1 MANIISVSAL
11 NAYVKALLDGDEALA
26 DIALRGEIVNFVHHL
41 KSGHFYFSLR
51 DERASVKA
59 VMFSRDAR
67 QLSFTPQ
74 NGMRVL
80 VRCRVSLFE
89 RDGAFQ
95 VYVSHIFPDGVGSV
109 QLAYEQLRRRLEK
122 EGLFLGEHK
131 KPLPPRPGCIG
142 LVTSRTGAALQDIK
156 TVIGRRWPLVRLL
169 LAPVNV
175 QGQYASGEVARAV
188 QSLDADGR
196 PDVIIVTR
204 GGGSQEDLWVFNSEE
219 IARAVYACR
228 VPVISAVGHEIDY
241 TILDFVADM
250 RAPTPS
256 AAAELAVPDREDELQ
271 KIYNL
276 RQNIHNNMQLRL
288 QMCYNRVSSAK
299 SSGAI
304 RAAASGLVRR
314 DGQLRQLAGLVRQ
327 ASGRAVEQK
336 SLRLA
341 HAARLAHSLDPYAVL
356 ARGYGIAQDESGAV
370 LTVDQLRAGQRFC
383 LLGRKQT
390 AVCQVNEIR
399 RMQEEETDGQSNGI

>member
-1 MANIISVSAL
+1 MANVISVSAL

-26 DIALRGEIVNFVHHL
+26 DLALRGEIVNFVHHL

-59 VMFSRDAR
+59 VMFNRDAR

-89 RDGAFQ
+89 RDGTFQ

-109 QLAYEQLRRRLEK
+109 QLAYEQLKRRLEK

-131 KPLPPRPGCIG
+131 KPLPPRPACIG

-156 TVIGRRWPLVRLL
+156 NVIGRRWPLVRLL

-175 QGQYASGEVARAV
+175 QGQYASGEIAQAIRR
-188 QSLDADGR
+188 LDADGR

-204 GGGSQEDLWVFNSEE
+204 GGGSQEDLWAFNSEE

-228 VPVISAVGHEIDY
+228 APVISAVGHEIDY
-241 TILDFVADM
+241 TILDFVADL

-256 AAAELAVPDREDELQ
+256 AAAELAVPDRGDELQ

-276 RQNIHNNMQLRL
+276 QQNIHNNMQLRL

-299 SSGAI
+299 SSGAMQ
-304 RAAASGLVRR
+304 AAASGLVRR
-314 DGQLRQLAGLVRQ
+314 EGQLQQIASLIWQ
-327 ASGRAVEQK
+327 ASGRVVEQK
-336 SLRLA
+336 RLRLA
-341 HAARLAHSLDPYAVL
+341 HAAQLAHSLDPYAVL

-370 LTVDQLRAGQRFC
+370 LAVDQLRAGQRFC
-383 LLGRKQT
+383 LRGREQI
-390 AVCQVNEIR
+390 ADCQINEIR
-399 RMQEEETDGQSNGI
+399 RMRRKETDGQSNGF